1 MINADYMNEVNNI
14 YPDGGFSVLEL
25 PELIYFDHEQYDIY
39 NDKDYAKFIQDT
51 ERVVRMSYEYRS
63 LINYLRNTEGMN
75 TCSIL
80 QNVSNLESN
89 KVKIEIHHAPCSLYD
104 ITSTV
109 IRKRIHNNESIDIF
123 DCCKEIMFLH
133 YIGWVGLL
141 PLSATVH
148 EMVHN
153 QYIFIPLNIIRGNWR
168 AFITEYY
175 DFLEPELLDAIDSA
189 EQMTQEYIND
199 STGKNNQVFNQN
211 QLFNL
216 HQTYIKFTNF
226 NREAQISQ
234 NKDIIKNKI
243 SEIKSNK
250 KILFH
255 VVNKPET

>member
-1 MINADYMNEVNNI
+1 
-14 YPDGGFSVLEL
+14 
-25 PELIYFDHEQYDIY
+25 
-39 NDKDYAKFIQDT
+39 
-51 ERVVRMSYEYRS
+51 
-63 LINYLRNTEGMN
+63 
-75 TCSIL
+75 
-80 QNVSNLESN
+80 
-89 KVKIEIHHAPCSLYD
+89 
-104 ITSTV
+104 
-109 IRKRIHNNESIDIF
+109 
-123 DCCKEIMFLH
+123 MFLH

-175 DFLEPELLDAIDSA
+175 DFLEPELLDAINSA

-226 NREAQISQ
+226 NREAQIPQ
-234 NKDIIKNKI
+234 NRDIIKNKI

-255 VVNKPET
+255 VVDKPKT